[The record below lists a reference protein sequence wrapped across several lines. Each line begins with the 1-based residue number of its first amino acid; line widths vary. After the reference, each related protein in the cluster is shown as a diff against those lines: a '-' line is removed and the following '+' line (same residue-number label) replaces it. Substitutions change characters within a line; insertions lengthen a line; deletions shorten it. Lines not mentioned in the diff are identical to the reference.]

1 MEGSQKPLELI
12 LARNLLTSLSTPAML
27 LDEDA
32 NLVYYN
38 EATGALLGI
47 PFEEAGQLGPTDWIS
62 RFGPFDDEGEPIP
75 IDQLPLTHAI
85 NDGRPG
91 HANFTIRGHDGDHR
105 IAASAMPIVG
115 QEHGPSGAIVIFW
128 PLDTETAKA
137 VIAGEL
143 SN

>member
-1 MEGSQKPLELI
+1 MPGTQKPLELI

-27 LDEDA
+27 LDEHA
-32 NLVYYN
+32 TLIYYN

-47 PFEEAGQLGPTDWIS
+47 PFEEAGRLGPTEWIA
-62 RFGPFDDEGEPIP
+62 RFGPFDDDGEPIP
-75 IDQLPLTHAI
+75 IDELPLTHAI

-91 HANFTIRGHDGDHR
+91 HANFTIRAHDGDHR

-115 QEHGPSGAIVIFW
+115 SGGASGAIVIFW
-128 PLDTETAKA
+128 PLDTEKAKA

-143 SN
+143 SG

>member
-27 LDEDA
+27 LDEHA
-32 NLVYYN
+32 TLIYYN

-47 PFEEAGQLGPTDWIS
+47 PFEEAGRLGPTEWIS
-62 RFGPFDDEGEPIP
+62 RFGPFDDDGEPIP
-75 IDQLPLTHAI
+75 IDELPLTHAI

-91 HANFTIRGHDGDHR
+91 HATFTIRGHDGDHR

-115 QEHGPSGAIVIFW
+115 SGGASGAIVIFW
-128 PLDTETAKA
+128 PLDADKA
-137 VIAGEL
+137 RAVVAGGAT
-143 SN
+143 N